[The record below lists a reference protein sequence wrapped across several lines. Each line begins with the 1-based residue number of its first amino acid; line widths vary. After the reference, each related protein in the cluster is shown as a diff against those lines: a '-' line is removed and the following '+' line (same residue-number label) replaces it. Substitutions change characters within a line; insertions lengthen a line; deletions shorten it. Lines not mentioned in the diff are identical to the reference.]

1 MQEWTYDQGGYSFSN
16 EQPSSISADHP
27 LRTLFATLVEKAF
40 LMNLGVHDTAVN
52 AYLTDVLADF
62 THMRQVFKVRDLAGR
77 PLVEVAD
84 MLIEADVRLNATSF
98 NREREVHKHIGDFVL
113 FWTGIFPDAL
123 PRLQSSSR
131 KDNLIDYVQQGKS
144 SYAIAAS
151 HDYGAYREQA
161 GVLHRLSDEFE
172 LCMLGL
178 NMVRSEMDKLP
189 MAN

>member
-1 MQEWTYDQGGYSFSN
+1 MEEWTYDQGGYSFSN
-16 EQPSSISADHP
+16 DKPNSISADHP
-27 LRTLFATLVEKAF
+27 LRTLFETLVEKAF

-52 AYLTDVLADF
+52 AYLADVLADF
-62 THMRQVFKVRDLAGR
+62 THMREVFKIRDLSGR

-113 FWTGIFPDAL
+113 FWTGVFPDAL
-123 PRLQSSSR
+123 PRMQSSSR
-131 KDNLIDYVQQGKS
+131 KDTLIDYVQQGKS

-151 HDYGAYREQA
+151 HNYGAYREQA
-161 GVLHRLSDEFE
+161 SVLHRLSDEFE

-178 NMVRSEMDKLP
+178 NMVRSEMDRLP